1 MFVVH
6 VRAGSTYA
14 WVVKARYSQ
23 FRAFRSVVKREVPG
37 LPFPGKLFK
46 GGMSRADWERRR
58 CELGQYMRELLHI
71 ERTRAPLSL
80 SSRFALYSF
89 LRVPADCP
97 LRVQLSREA
106 GIVRPRDGRGAALA
120 CVDSGSGAAAR
131 HAGAG
136 ARRSSVDGY
145 AAGSARAGATAATA
159 ACATSGSSGGAA
171 AAPSKPLRGG
181 GGARRPRSSSFPF
194 ARMRIAD
201 DEEDDEEDALILAGA
216 NGEGSFGGSAVIRGG
231 DTDTSGPRVAEIVR
245 VLSPCPESVAR
256 NALLA
261 CGGDVEEAIM
271 CITNA
276 RHAVVSALMG
286 RGFDFE
292 DVEAAMEACGHD
304 EARAESMLRQQQEQG
319 EDGGSGEEQGQENG
333 EEGRGVPRLLV
344 TTGAAIPL
352 DAELALGISADT
364 IPVGIPVTPG
374 GTHDASASLLPSF
387 SSSSLWSAAAP
398 PLHQA
403 GGPFQEGIGM
413 LQRATSAEALLAALQ
428 QLEAAVC
435 APRPVDGAATAAA
448 RTLLIRTAGRR
459 HAVLSGAA
467 HDGSRAGGAAAAA
480 VAEDAL
486 AWDDRVSRQ
495 YGRVLG
501 YFSAALDEGG
511 SKRMQGS
518 MVAGWDDGS
527 ASEGSD
533 QDGGDEDEAKMQVA
547 TSQLSTS
554 WPSHSAG
561 ALMLLSQRPAPQRGR
576 AQAQSKLEGER
587 QRSSSP
593 PPSYL
598 SAVGDSPPCASAPP
612 AEHMR
617 MLPQ

>member
-1 MFVVH
+1 
-6 VRAGSTYA
+6 
-14 WVVKARYSQ
+14 
-23 FRAFRSVVKREVPG
+23 
-37 LPFPGKLFK
+37 
-46 GGMSRADWERRR
+46 
-58 CELGQYMRELLHI
+58 
-71 ERTRAPLSL
+71 
-80 SSRFALYSF
+80 
-89 LRVPADCP
+89 
-97 LRVQLSREA
+97 
-106 GIVRPRDGRGAALA
+106 
-120 CVDSGSGAAAR
+120 
-131 HAGAG
+131 
-136 ARRSSVDGY
+136 
-145 AAGSARAGATAATA
+145 
-159 ACATSGSSGGAA
+159 
-171 AAPSKPLRGG
+171 
-181 GGARRPRSSSFPF
+181 
-194 ARMRIAD
+194 MRIAD

-216 NGEGSFGGSAVIRGG
+216 NGEGSIGGCAMIRGG
-231 DTDTSGPRVAEIVR
+231 GTDTSGPRVVAEIVR
-245 VLSPCPESVAR
+245 VLSPCAESVAR

-286 RGFDFE
+286 RGFDFD

-304 EARAESMLRQQQEQG
+304 EARVESMLRRQQEQG
-319 EDGGSGEEQGQENG
+319 EDGGSGEEQGQEDG
-333 EEGRGVPRLLV
+333 EEGVGVPRLLV

-352 DAELALGISADT
+352 DAELALGSSADT

-387 SSSSLWSAAAP
+387 SSSPLWSAAAP

-403 GGPFQEGIGM
+403 GGPFHEGIGM

-467 HDGSRAGGAAAAA
+467 YDGSRAGGAAVAA

-501 YFSAALDEGG
+501 YFSALDEGG
-511 SKRMQGS
+511 SKRTQGS

-533 QDGGDEDEAKMQVA
+533 RDGGDEDEAKMQVA

-561 ALMLLSQRPAPQRGR
+561 ALMLLSQRPATQRGR
-576 AQAQSKLEGER
+576 AQAQNKLEGER

-598 SAVGDSPPCASAPP
+598 SAVGDSPCASAPP